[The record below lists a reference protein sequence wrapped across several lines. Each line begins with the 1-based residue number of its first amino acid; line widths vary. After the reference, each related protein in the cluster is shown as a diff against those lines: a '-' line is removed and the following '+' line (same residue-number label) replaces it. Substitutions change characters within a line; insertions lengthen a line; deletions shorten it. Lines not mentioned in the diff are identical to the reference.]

1 MRLFLDIRVYLQ
13 HEGGIVILVVLMCV
27 SVALLK
33 PTVHLCVEKQPHFW
47 SIWRMSK
54 IEELIR
60 CYLTSPSQ
68 FEREATLKYDTR
80 CISNLWTAPK
90 DANSINMAHS
100 DIEGGDSKKT

>member
-1 MRLFLDIRVYLQ
+1 MRLFLDIRVCLQ
-13 HEGGIVILVVLMCV
+13 REDGIVVLVVLMCV
-27 SVALLK
+27 SVTLLK
-33 PTVHLCVEKQPHFW
+33 PIEHLCVEKQPHFW
-47 SIWRMSK
+47 SILRMSK

-68 FEREATLKYDTR
+68 FERGATLNYDTR

-100 DIEGGDSKKT
+100 NIEGGDSKKT